1 MQQLSRST
9 NFFVCQNW
17 CNQILQLHQ
26 LFGCESIGVMR
37 KGWCNEYIATP
48 IYVIGVVEAA

>member
-1 MQQLSRST
+1 MGQLSRST
-9 NFFVCQNW
+9 NSFLCQNW

-26 LFGCESIGVMR
+26 LFGCESIGVMQ